1 MYVSNPLDEEKE
13 LKKEMESRPGEGH
26 AMRRVKKL

>member
-13 LKKEMESRPGEGH
+13 LKKEMENKAGEG
-26 AMRRVKKL
+26 